1 MSFLVLPPEVN
12 SALMFAGAG
21 SGPTLAAAAAWDGLA
36 AELGQA
42 ANSFSS
48 ATAALADTA
57 WQGPAATA
65 MAAAAAP
72 YASWLS
78 TAATRALSAAAQ
90 AKAAA
95 AVYEA
100 ARAATVDPLLV
111 AANRHQLVSL
121 VLSNLFGQNAPAI
134 AATEAAYEQL
144 WAADVAAMVSYHS
157 GASAVA
163 AQLAPWAQAVRALPN
178 PTAPALAGLVRTV
191 AGDDVA
197 AAGAGYPDRRGGGR
211 RVQHGAAT
219 DRGGV
224 LLPELLVG
232 GHVSGLLGGRPVDV
246 SGAGECGVL
255 RPVDPSWSGPIPNLT
270 HMTIAAGPMRTS
282 GAERFCRRPGHAGR
296 CHRSSLDHAA
306 GLLASER
313 ASASSGATMLRER
326 EPGENPGLSRSG
338 MQERPPSWK

>member
-1 MSFLVLPPEVN
+1 MTSPGSSTVSPGFQQPAPREILRVGPPDRHRHGGCGDSREAGRLTTVLQRHPRRTVRAVLP
-12 SALMFAGAG
+12 
-21 SGPTLAAAAAWDGLA
+21 
-36 AELGQA
+36 Q
-42 ANSFSS
+42 
-48 ATAALADTA
+48 
-57 WQGPAATA
+57 
-65 MAAAAAP
+65 
-72 YASWLS
+72 
-78 TAATRALSAAAQ
+78 
-90 AKAAA
+90 
-95 AVYEA
+95 
-100 ARAATVDPLLV
+100 VDRLHREWPLLV
-111 AANRHQLVSL
+111 QVGR
-121 VLSNLFGQNAPAI
+121 
-134 AATEAAYEQL
+134 
-144 WAADVAAMVSYHS
+144 
-157 GASAVA
+157 
-163 AQLAPWAQAVRALPN
+163 
-178 PTAPALAGLVRTV
+178 LVRTV

-211 RVQHGAAT
+211 RSAARRRHGSRRRAPART
-219 DRGGV
+219 
-224 LLPELLVG
+224 
-232 GHVSGLLGGRPVDV
+232 SGRRPCQRPARGRPVDV